1 MQHMP
6 PPPSPAH
13 PGYYRD
19 VEGSLRWWDGQQ
31 WTEVA
36 TGEPQQPQQSPP
48 PQQPAKK
55 PDKAKII
62 LLSIGG
68 VIVGLV
74 FLGSCINLLTSG
86 DSTTAAPAPTVT
98 VTATATQTT
107 TENVTEKPKAPEPT
121 KAPKPKPEAETGE
134 GTDGEYLVGSDTK
147 PGTTRR
153 SARTAATE
161 RTKMSAARSE
171 RSLPAR
177 TSMMAPARGD
187 RKKGELFRLRNLDKG
202 RLDDRRFDDCFRLS
216 RAR

>member
-6 PPPSPAH
+6 PPPPPAH

-19 VEGSLRWWDGQQ
+19 VEGALRWWDGQQ

-121 KAPKPKPEAETGE
+121 KAPEPKPEAATMGE
-134 GTDGEYLVGSDTK
+134 GTYEVGVDAPAGRYKTVGEDGCYW
-147 PGTTRR
+147 
-153 SARTAATE
+153 E
-161 RTKMSAARSE
+161 RTKDDSGSFGSILANNNVNDGARASV
-171 RSLPAR
+171 
-177 TSMMAPARGD
+177 TV
-187 RKKGELFRLRNLDKG
+187 KKGEFFTSSGCGTWTKVG
-202 RLDDRRFDDCFRLS
+202 
-216 RAR
+216 